1 MLQHHRPPALMPLR
15 EQDAAASALVLHVLE
30 AGDEVGHAT
39 ETGEHA
45 RQRGPEAVRHAQE
58 VTRQRFGS
66 RFFFFFLF
74 FRFTFLFGYTRFK
87 LVRCSVFLSG
97 GAVCRGG
104 GNCKTGLKKS
114 KRGETYWTVLPE
126 CFSTTVRARCRQ
138 TGQSTGAAASE
149 RFPRGIAVWY
159 V

>member
-58 VTRQRFGS
+58 VTRQRFCS
-66 RFFFFFLF
+66 RFFFFFF
-74 FRFTFLFGYTRFK
+74 VFSFYVF
-87 LVRCSVFLSG
+87 VRLHALQI
-97 GAVCRGG
+97 GAVQCFLVWGG
-104 GNCKTGLKKS
+104 CMWGGRELQDGVEKK
-114 KRGETYWTVLPE
+114 
-126 CFSTTVRARCRQ
+126 
-138 TGQSTGAAASE
+138 
-149 RFPRGIAVWY
+149 
-159 V
+159 

>member
-66 RFFFFFLF
+66 RFFFFFCF
-74 FRFTFLFGYTRFK
+74 FVLRFCSATRASNW
-87 LVRCSVFLSG
+87 C
-97 GAVCRGG
+97 GAVFSCLGG
-104 GNCKTGLKKS
+104 LYVG
-114 KRGETYWTVLPE
+114 GE
-126 CFSTTVRARCRQ
+126 
-138 TGQSTGAAASE
+138 
-149 RFPRGIAVWY
+149 GIARRG
-159 V
+159 